1 MNRERLDVD
10 AAPRAPAQR
19 PPGAMGAVR
28 QGAVN
33 KQKLVYKMKFP
44 YYCYYSFSA
53 RGEEFA
59 TTRGSRDPASFCLFV
74 KDFESKFGS
83 VMRFW
88 EEF

>member
-1 MNRERLDVD
+1 MNDWTWML
-10 AAPRAPAQR
+10 PRALR
-19 PPGAMGAVR
+19 RRGHLVR

-44 YYCYYSFSA
+44 YYWYYSFSA

-59 TTRGSRDPASFCLFV
+59 TTRGSRDPASFCFFV

-83 VMRFW
+83 VMRLW